1 MEVKNLPE
9 SLRKS
14 ADYLRGLSPIDFSCE
29 WVTCHRAADEIERL
43 QAIVDALTLT
53 EDGVRVYQGMRLY
66 KLMPDKNEIFIILAN
81 PGYINCFST
90 REAAEAARETK

>member
-1 MEVKNLPE
+1 MEVKNLPKRLRE
-9 SLRKS
+9 EVKSLTQFGTEGTEAR
-14 ADYLRGLSPIDFSCE
+14 LMRN
-29 WVTCHRAADEIERL
+29 AADEIERL

-53 EDGVRVYQGMRLY
+53 EDGVRVHQGMRLY

-90 REAAEAARETK
+90 REAAEAAKEKQ